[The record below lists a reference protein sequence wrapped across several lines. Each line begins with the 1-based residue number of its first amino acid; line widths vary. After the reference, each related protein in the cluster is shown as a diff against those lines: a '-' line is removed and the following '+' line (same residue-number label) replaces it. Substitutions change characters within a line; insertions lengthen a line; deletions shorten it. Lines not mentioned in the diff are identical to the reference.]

1 MVQDFGLQRLI
12 GAALVDRNTARTLLL
27 NPLVLADRFSL
38 TISERRFVASAR
50 PRDLEHFAALVE
62 QWVGDQLFSTSQ
74 LPVMQERFQLV
85 S

>member
-12 GAALVDRNTARTLLL
+12 GAALVDRNTARALLL
-27 NPLVLADRFSL
+27 NPLALADRFAL
-38 TISERRFVASAR
+38 TIPERRFVAKAR

-62 QWVGDQLFSTSQ
+62 QWVGDQLFSTSP
-74 LPVMQERFQLV
+74 LAVVQERFQLV